1 MADMSTDKMPFFARR
16 LVELRTAAE
25 LSQYELAKRTGLTR
39 QAMSLLE
46 LGERQPNWETVQR
59 LAAILGTSCQE
70 FTDPDMKFPEQGP
83 ARSRGRPPKATPATP
98 PAEDLIETRKKG
110 RTPQGLAP
118 PSFEPETIPQTE
130 GKKPKRTRARAMKEK

>member
-1 MADMSTDKMPFFARR
+1 VSTCVDNILENNFGLEKRQQELACQQVLTKMADMSTDKLPFFARR

-59 LAAILGTSCQE
+59 LAAILGTSCDS
-70 FTDPDMKFPEQGP
+70 FTDPDMKFPDASP
-83 ARSRGRPPKATPATP
+83 ARGPGRPKTKADASLSPKRPRGRP
-98 PAEDLIETRKKG
+98 R
-110 RTPQGLAP
+110 R
-118 PSFEPETIPQTE
+118 
-130 GKKPKRTRARAMKEK
+130 EK